1 MKLLFKQRAFTW
13 FDSYDIYDENK
24 NTVYIVKDQLSWR
37 HCLKIF
43 DASEEHELGIVNQKV
58 LTWRPKFELYEGD
71 TCIGRLEK
79 EPFSWFKPRYNIDS
93 NGWHIEG
100 DWTEWDY
107 TITGPDG
114 ETVATISKELFHW
127 TDTYVLDIV
136 KPENALYVL
145 MFVLAIDAE
154 KCSRN

>member
-79 EPFSWFKPRYNIDS
+79 EPFSWFKPRYNIDF
-93 NGWHIEG
+93 NGCTSKVTGRNGTTPSPGRMVRRWRPSPRSCSTGRILMC
-100 DWTEWDY
+100 WT
-107 TITGPDG
+107 
-114 ETVATISKELFHW
+114 L
-127 TDTYVLDIV
+127 
-136 KPENALYVL
+136 
-145 MFVLAIDAE
+145 
-154 KCSRN
+154 

>member
-13 FDSYDIYDENK
+13 FDSYDIYDENE
-24 NTVYIVKDQLSWR
+24 NTVYVVKGQLSWG

-43 DASEEHELGIVNQKV
+43 DASEEHELGTVKEQIFSWWPQ
-58 LTWRPKFELYEGD
+58 FELY
-71 TCIGRLEK
+71 
-79 EPFSWFKPRYNIDS
+79 NIDF

-114 ETVATISKELFHW
+114 EKVAAISKELLHW
-127 TDTYVLDIV
+127 TDTYVLDIAD
-136 KPENALYVL
+136 PEDALYVL